1 MGKGKNRDKS
11 AVKKGGGLSGAMGTS
26 LGSYEYSPEWF
37 KKQARKRKNFEAK
50 CKRLSGPVRTRQLT
64 EEELER
70 VRKGETLDL

>member
-1 MGKGKNRDKS
+1 MGKGKNRGKG
-11 AVKKGGGLSGAMGTS
+11 AVKRGGGFSGSLGTS

-64 EEELER
+64 EEELDR
-70 VRKGETLDL
+70 VRKGEPLE